1 MSASE
6 EHLSSQSDGRPARI
20 AVYPGTF
27 DPVHNGHL
35 DIVRRAARI
44 FDRLVV
50 AVFDRPAKSLL
61 FSPEERMQ
69 LFRTSLDAAG
79 VANVEIAGYSGLTV
93 DYARRRGATAI
104 VRGLRAVTDFEYE
117 YQMTSMNRHLRPEI
131 ETVFLMTSAEFA
143 YLSATLVK
151 EVAAGGAA
159 VGGLVPPVVAD
170 ALGAR
175 YRR

>member
-35 DIVRRAARI
+35 DVVRRAARI

-79 VANVEIAGYSGLTV
+79 VANVEVAGYSGLTV

-131 ETVFLMTSAEFA
+131 ETVFLMTSVEFA

-159 VGGLVPPVVAD
+159 VEGLVPPVVAD

-175 YRR
+175 YGR

>member
-6 EHLSSQSDGRPARI
+6 EDLSSQSDGRPARI

-27 DPVHNGHL
+27 DPVHNGHV
-35 DIVRRAARI
+35 DVVERAVRI
-44 FDRLVV
+44 FDRVVV

-69 LFRTSLDAAG
+69 LFRTSLAAAG
-79 VANVEIAGYSGLTV
+79 VANVEVEGYSGLTV
-93 DYARRRGATAI
+93 DYARRRGAMAI
-104 VRGLRAVTDFEYE
+104 VRGLRAVIDFEYE

-131 ETVFLMTSAEFA
+131 ETVFLMTSVEFA

-159 VGGLVPPVVAD
+159 VEGLVPPVVAD

-175 YRR
+175 YGR